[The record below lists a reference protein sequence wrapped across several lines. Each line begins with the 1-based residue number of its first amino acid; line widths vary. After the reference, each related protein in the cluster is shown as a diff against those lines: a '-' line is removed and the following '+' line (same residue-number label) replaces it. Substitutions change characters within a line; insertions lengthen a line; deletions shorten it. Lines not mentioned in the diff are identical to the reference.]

1 MKVGDV
7 VRGPSCR
14 PGGGVIRGTV
24 VLVKEFTLVV
34 STGKGNELV
43 KKNGAEKVNHVI
55 TSQLINE
62 FLQDKGYKK
71 NTWAIYQ
78 KHLELFMKL
87 CEGTINSQKV
97 IETEKFINE
106 KMPTPKAKQAMG
118 AVKKYLEWLGYYD
131 VEVAL
136 PVEEHQS
143 VSVKPASNRFN
154 PSNGKQ
160 LDISQEERERKVN
173 EMAEA
178 IKQAERTESSSA
190 DEKVSLPRETKQEET
205 ILDRDTATLVM
216 IGKAFV
222 RICSSEKEIHLTKD
236 FKTVSEVNELQ
247 AEVIIDE
254 YGGRKVQ
261 VETKYILHYQ

>member
-7 VRGPSCR
+7 VRGVSCR
-14 PGGGVIRGTV
+14 FGGGEIRGTV
-24 VLVKEFTLVV
+24 VSVKEHTLVV

-43 KKNGAEKVNHVI
+43 KKNGVEKVKQEI

-62 FLQDKGYKK
+62 FLQDRGYKK
-71 NTWAIYQ
+71 NTWTVYQ
-78 KHLELFMKL
+78 KHLELVMKL
-87 CEGTINSQKV
+87 TGGNISPTSIADSQ
-97 IETEKFINE
+97 KFINE
-106 KMPTPKAKQAMG
+106 KMPAAKAKQALN
-118 AVKKYLEWLGYYD
+118 ALKQYLGWVGYFEVE
-131 VEVAL
+131 VEVAE
-136 PVEEHQS
+136 PVKKQKS
-143 VSVKPASNRFN
+143 KLQLKPSTGM
-154 PSNGKQ
+154 P
-160 LDISQEERERKVN
+160 DISKEDREQKAK
-173 EMAEA
+173 EMVEK

-190 DEKVSLPRETKQEET
+190 DEKVTMPRETKQEET

-236 FKTVSEVNELQ
+236 FKTASEVNELQ
-247 AEVIIDE
+247 ADVIIDE